1 MENKVVD
8 QYIHEF
14 EIYLKPLTKEE
25 RSDVLE
31 FYREYII
38 DANLDSMDKIHNKLG
53 TPRNLAR
60 RVLADYSIKMSE
72 QNYPDVDNV
81 HMTDNQKMKRNM
93 SMIGWIILALF
104 ATPIA
109 VPAAIALIA
118 VVVLFVIA
126 AVFFTLLFIFLVALS
141 VVGAIGSIVIGILVI
156 FQSFNTMLFYV
167 GIGIAVLGLDFIII
181 PMIIAFC
188 KWVFDVLVLFFRWVG
203 KKLIPGRDSSA
214 KEDKTNA

>member
-1 MENKVVD
+1 
-8 QYIHEF
+8 
-14 EIYLKPLTKEE
+14 
-25 RSDVLE
+25 
-31 FYREYII
+31 
-38 DANLDSMDKIHNKLG
+38 
-53 TPRNLAR
+53 
-60 RVLADYSIKMSE
+60 MSE